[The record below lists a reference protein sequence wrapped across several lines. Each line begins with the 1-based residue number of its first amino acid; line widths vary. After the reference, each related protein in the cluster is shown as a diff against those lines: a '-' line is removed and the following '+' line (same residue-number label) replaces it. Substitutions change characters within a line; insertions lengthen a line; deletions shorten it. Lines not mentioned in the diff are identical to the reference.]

1 MGIYLKIIYI
11 FELQNRNIMK
21 HTFLTLLILS
31 ISCIAYSQND
41 NPFAE
46 FGYDVLVGTSSKG
59 EYEEFHDQADIVE
72 IGSVLF
78 NTRTNKIVR
87 ILDKDGTTIDVSA
100 AIAAMSIDPLCEKY
114 YWISPYVYCANN
126 PLKYVD
132 LRGDSLTIAGKQSE
146 DAMNQLQ
153 ARAGNSI
160 TLSMGDNGNISYTI
174 NNDKNGK
181 PIKLKGDAKRLAEVI
196 DHSSINVNVTTRE
209 SSKTSTGNL
218 FIGGAFMGNTVT
230 NGSVVAS
237 QEVNP
242 SVFGRAETFTGKSG
256 QLMMHEVTEAFEG
269 AKISQ
274 KAGVGV
280 GPATKVDADNLESV
294 YSRAHNSATSQPI
307 LREST
312 SPSGRPQW
320 TVKGKVFMVLPL
332 W

>member
-1 MGIYLKIIYI
+1 MKKI
-11 FELQNRNIMK
+11 
-21 HTFLTLLILS
+21 FLTLLILS
-31 ISCIAYSQND
+31 ANLILHAQNE
-41 NPFAE
+41 NPFAKY
-46 FGYDVLVGTSSKG
+46 GYDVLTATSSKG
-59 EYEEFHDQADIVE
+59 EFEEFHDQTDIIE
-72 IGSVLF
+72 ISSVLF
-78 NTRTNKIVR
+78 NRHTNEIVKV
-87 ILDKDGTTIDVSA
+87 LDKDETTIDISSA
-100 AIAAMSIDPLCEKY
+100 ITAMSIDPLCEKY

-181 PIKLKGDAKRLAEVI
+181 PMKLKGDAKRLAAVI
-196 DHSSINVNVTTRE
+196 DHTSINVNVTTRE

-230 NGSVVAS
+230 NGSVAAS

-242 SVFGRAETFTGKSG
+242 SVFGRAEAVTGKPG

-280 GPATKVDADNLESV
+280 GPATQADADNLESV

-307 LREST
+307 LRQST

-320 TVKGKVFMVLPL
+320 TVNGKVFMVLPL